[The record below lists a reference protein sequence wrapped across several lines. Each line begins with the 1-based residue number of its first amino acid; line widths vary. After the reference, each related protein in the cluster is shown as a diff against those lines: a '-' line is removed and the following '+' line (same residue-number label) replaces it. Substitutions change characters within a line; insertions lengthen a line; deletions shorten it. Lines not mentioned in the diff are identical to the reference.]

1 MEMRCM
7 EGEDGRKGA
16 TSRGKNFVGLAILA
30 PEGGE
35 MVSEGESAGNPAGG
49 LKCGGGGGGGG
60 GEQVAECSL
69 EGDMMSTCVLRQSI
83 IQNDNQ

>member
-16 TSRGKNFVGLAILA
+16 TSRGKNFVGLTILA
-30 PEGGE
+30 PPEGE

-49 LKCGGGGGGGG
+49 LKCGGGGGG
-60 GEQVAECSL
+60 EQVAECSL
-69 EGDMMSTCVLRQSI
+69 EGDIMSTCVLRQPI